1 MEGQLSDLI
10 DWIGYYP
17 TINSPEHLKALCS
30 DGTDLLKVLSLS
42 KIYDK
47 YIKKGIPL
55 PYHIPHRPMR
65 PKEKWLSS
73 RIDLNKNKTPLEK
86 PDRKKCFLE
95 VPPKYRYAQKNEIF
109 QFQIAEIIEK
119 HDPRVQLI
127 AARQS
132 LLETERYTK
141 CENCLES
148 KPYRKFV
155 VNISNTQG
163 RLCKKCFIKT
173 KY

>member
-17 TINSPEHLKALCS
+17 TINSSLHLKALCS
-30 DGTDLLKVLSLS
+30 DGTDLLKVISLS

-55 PYHIPHRPMR
+55 PDHVPHRPMR
-65 PKEKWLSS
+65 PREKWLSS
-73 RIDLNKNKTPLEK
+73 NINLNKNKSPLKK
-86 PDRKKCFLE
+86 PDRQKCFLE
-95 VPPKYRYAQKNEIF
+95 NPTKSRYEQENPIF
-109 QFQIAEIIEK
+109 QFQIANIIEK
-119 HDPRVQLI
+119 NNPKVQLL

-132 LLETERYTK
+132 LVETEKHIK

-148 KPYRKFV
+148 KPCRKFV

-163 RLCKKCFIKT
+163 KLCKRCFIKI